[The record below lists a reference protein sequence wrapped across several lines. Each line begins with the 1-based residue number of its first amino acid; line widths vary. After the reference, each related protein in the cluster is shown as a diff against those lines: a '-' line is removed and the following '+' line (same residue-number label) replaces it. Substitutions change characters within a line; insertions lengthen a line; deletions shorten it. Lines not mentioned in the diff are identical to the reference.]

1 MVKDGIEGLRL
12 AVRSDDGGGSV
23 SWVGV
28 RASRC
33 CNMPFCGGILLGLY
47 LPVISNCTEGLVE
60 SSTAIS
66 FTGGIS

>member
-1 MVKDGIEGLRL
+1 MLKDGIEGLRL
-12 AVRSDDGGGSV
+12 AVRPDGCGGSV
-23 SWVGV
+23 SWVG
-28 RASRC
+28 AGDSRC

-47 LPVISNCTEGLVE
+47 LPVISNCTEGLGE